1 MSRLRRVS
9 SPSSQSRLSR
19 VETRKEDGE
28 FTRERKNELKR
39 WKEGGRERNERIAVG
54 SGEKDA
60 GCRRGDGG
68 GSRGGGS
75 VKEKGVHGRW
85 VVIFVPASSLISPHL
100 LRAAALT
107 PRRAATPGRGAVAL
121 VGVRLS

>member
-1 MSRLRRVS
+1 MERRGTGTK
-9 SPSSQSRLSR
+9 R
-19 VETRKEDGE
+19 EDSGRE
-28 FTRERKNELKR
+28 WRERR
-39 WKEGGRERNERIAVG
+39 GVSARGWWKYAR
-54 SGEKDA
+54 
-60 GCRRGDGG
+60 GC
-68 GSRGGGS
+68 S